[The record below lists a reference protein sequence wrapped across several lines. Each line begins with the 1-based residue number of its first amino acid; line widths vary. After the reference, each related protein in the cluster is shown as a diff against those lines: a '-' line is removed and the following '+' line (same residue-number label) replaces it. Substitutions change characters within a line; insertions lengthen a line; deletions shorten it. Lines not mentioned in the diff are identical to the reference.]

1 MNWSRE
7 REREDM
13 MLSGYF
19 DENVLP
25 GVKRD
30 SKGRLMFELTAEEQ
44 RDVENFFKVAKDEG
58 IAIRT
63 EYAELIEKS
72 MMAFA
77 LVHYAKDQVRLAE
90 IVDMTERKGLLYK
103 ALAAVAKAG
112 TFHELPIYKFDL
124 ACVFE
129 FLGEKEI
136 AAECFRDFLSRCDQ
150 FVPGAVDAFTLKQRV
165 VPLAVTIAKQ
175 KLSETA

>member
-1 MNWSRE
+1 VGHESKRE
-7 REREDM
+7 GV
-13 MLSGYF
+13 MLSGYL
-19 DENVLP
+19 DANRLP

-30 SKGRLMFELTAEEQ
+30 SDGRLMFELTPEEQ
-44 RDVENFFKVAKDEG
+44 REVEYFFKVAKDEG
-58 IAIRT
+58 VAVRN

-77 LVHYAKDQVRLAE
+77 LVGYAKDQVRLAE
-90 IVDMTERKGLLYK
+90 ICDATERKGRLYK

-129 FLGEKEI
+129 FLGEREI
-136 AAECFRDFLSRCDQ
+136 AAECFREFLSRCEK
-150 FVPGAVDAFTLKQRV
+150 FKPTTVDLSTAKQRDI
-165 VPLAVTIAKQ
+165 PLAVTIAER
-175 KLSETA
+175 KLSAIT